1 MLVSAEQVS
10 RWHPDKYADQI
21 SDAIFQACYEQD
33 HNTRSAIETLVKGTT
48 VVIAGELST
57 LADIE
62 IDAIV
67 ESMAERYN
75 YPVEKIIKLLTL
87 QSPEI
92 ANAMKNNGAG
102 DQCTV
107 IGYATNE
114 SPSGLPIAF
123 HYANKIIREY
133 EKLVK
138 SSKLFNGDA
147 KVIVTMDDS
156 HPNVIEEVQM
166 SVCHK
171 ASFLLH
177 DVRNYLENR
186 FGQEFECKKWVIN
199 PGGTWTVGGPL
210 ADCGLTGRKIVCDQ
224 YGFSVPVGG
233 GAFSGKDF
241 SKLDRSGAYVA
252 RVLAK
257 NLLREISSEPNTQM
271 LVKLTYMMG
280 ELQPVTAS
288 VDIITHRVT
297 FRDVAPELKYRQSLR
312 ADVVTSLIKPDSID
326 LIELSSGCHFYNTD
340 IEALSECGG
349 IYEKL

>member
-33 HNTRSAIETLVKGTT
+33 PNTRSAIETLVKGTT

-75 YPVEKIIKLLTL
+75 YPVEKIIKLITL

-92 ANAMKNNGAG
+92 ANAMEDNAAG
-102 DQCTV
+102 DQCTIV
-107 IGYATNE
+107 GYATNE
-114 SPSGLPIAF
+114 SPSKLPIAF
-123 HYANKIIREY
+123 HYANMIMREY
-133 EKLVK
+133 EKLVE

-147 KVIVTMDDS
+147 KVIVTVDTS
-156 HPNVIEEVQM
+156 HPNIIEEVQM

-171 ASFLLH
+171 ANFLLH
-177 DVRNYLENR
+177 DVRDYLENR
-186 FGQEFECKKWVIN
+186 FGQQFYCKKWVIN
-199 PGGTWTVGGPL
+199 PGGAWTMGGPL

-241 SKLDRSGAYVA
+241 SKLDRSGAYAA
-252 RVLAK
+252 RILAK
-257 NLLREISSEPNTQM
+257 NLLKQTSEASDAQM

-280 ELQPVTAS
+280 KKQPVTATADFITNS
-288 VDIITHRVT
+288 ATFHDIV
-297 FRDVAPELKYRQSLR
+297 PELEHRSSLNVD
-312 ADVVTSLIKPDSID
+312 AVMSLIKPDDID
-326 LIELSSGCHFYNTD
+326 LVKLSSGCHFYNTD
-340 IEALSECGG
+340 IESLSECGG
-349 IYEKL
+349 IK